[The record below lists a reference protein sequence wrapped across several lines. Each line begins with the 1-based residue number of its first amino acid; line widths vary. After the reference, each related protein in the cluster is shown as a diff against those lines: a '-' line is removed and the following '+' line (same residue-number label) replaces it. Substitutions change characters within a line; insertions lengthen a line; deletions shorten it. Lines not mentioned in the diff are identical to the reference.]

1 MLAVGVDLAWSPRN
15 PTGIAIASRSNGRW
29 RLVSATADAVS
40 NEEILDALET
50 AIGPAPA
57 VIAIDAPLVVPHR
70 TRGRDGDRLITSVF
84 GPYDAGVYPA
94 TKRTIGR
101 YGGRRIWDLRDALV
115 ARGYVHDCC
124 IPTGRPGRFFF
135 ETYPHAAAVALFRL
149 PKVLKY
155 KARQGRSLRE
165 RVDAFRAYE
174 RLLVGLHAFEPP
186 LDGVEAH
193 VDKAMSASRGR
204 ALKDYEDR
212 LDAILCAYIAAYYWT
227 WGTERCAIFGTLEGG
242 YIVTPF
248 HDDLAT
254 RVPDGASIVTYR
266 SRTAPP

>member
-50 AIGPAPA
+50 AVGPAPS

-115 ARGYVHDCC
+115 ARGYVHDCR

-149 PKVLKY
+149 SKVLKY

-174 RLLVGLHAFEPP
+174 RFLVGLRAFEPP
-186 LDGVEAH
+186 FDGVEAH

-212 LDAILCAYIAAYYWT
+212 LDAILCAYVAAYYWT
-227 WGTERCAIFGTLEGG
+227 WGTERCAIFGTLKGG

-248 HDDLAT
+248 HEGLAT
-254 RVPDGASIVTYR
+254 RVPDSTEIVTYR